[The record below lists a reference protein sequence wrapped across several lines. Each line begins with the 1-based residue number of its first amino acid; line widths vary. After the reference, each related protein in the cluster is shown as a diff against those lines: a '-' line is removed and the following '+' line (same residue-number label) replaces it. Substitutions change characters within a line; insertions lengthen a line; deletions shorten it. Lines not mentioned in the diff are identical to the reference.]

1 MNYILDKKSYSSK
14 DIAQMLGV
22 HHQTIR
28 RYLHKGLIKGFKL
41 NPTDRGEYRVY
52 QESLAEFL
60 RGTGAS
66 VEIKLNDL

>member
-1 MNYILDKKSYSSK
+1 MNYILDKKSYSVK
-14 DIAQMLGV
+14 EIAEMLGL

-28 RYLHKGLIKGFKL
+28 RYLYKGLIKGFKL
-41 NPTDRGEYRVY
+41 NPTAKGEYRIY

-66 VEIKLNDL
+66 VEVKQE